1 MYELFPVEIRLK
13 SEDYSNLREKLT
25 SPIQVARQVVIRQ
38 SLSDQFLAA
47 FSAQVAR
54 NGVYHLP
61 PGSPVSILIFSLF
74 VLLSLMPLSPYLAIG
89 TLLGMFTSY
98 ARSEVTENVCT
109 NCCKNYNNIFFKMS
123 HHNN

>member
-1 MYELFPVEIRLK
+1 MCPGNPKACCNMPICMHYFPVDIRLK

-61 PGSPVSILIFSLF
+61 PGSPVSKLIFSLF
-74 VLLSLMPLSPYLAIG
+74 VLPSLMPLSLCSHWNLAWAVHK
-89 TLLGMFTSY
+89 L
-98 ARSEVTENVCT
+98 CQ
-109 NCCKNYNNIFFKMS
+109 K
-123 HHNN
+123 

>member
-1 MYELFPVEIRLK
+1 MNYFPLDIRLK

-61 PGSPVSILIFSLF
+61 PGSPVSKLIFSLF
-74 VLLSLMPLSPYLAIG
+74 VLPSLIPLAVG
-89 TLLGMFTSY
+89 TLLGLFTNY
-98 ARSEVTENVCT
+98 ARSKVTENVCT
-109 NCCKNYNNIFFKMS
+109 NGCKNYNI
-123 HHNN
+123 